1 MDKAP
6 CGYVGLRNLGATC
19 YMNSLL
25 QQLFLIPELRAA
37 ILQVIELQNSKTM
50 RLICLRSGLA
60 GANGG
65 GRQIYELDVP
75 VASTFWIFARERASI
90 L

>member
-1 MDKAP
+1 MADSSCFRCRRELRQLHFYQPSQMDKAP

-37 ILQVIELQNSKTM
+37 ILQVG
-50 RLICLRSGLA
+50 RRSSMFS
-60 GANGG
+60 
-65 GRQIYELDVP
+65 V
-75 VASTFWIFARERASI
+75 
-90 L
+90 